1 MRADLLALTV
11 EALTRLANVGLVK
24 RAQKEIEA
32 GTLPT
37 IVEDADGTV
46 VASARDGAS
55 TRLVRGV
62 ALQNTACSCGASQV
76 CRHRIAAVLAYQ
88 ASAAANPSST
98 AATGEASATGV
109 AAAAAADPRWDPGT
123 LTDAALLQ
131 ACGAQLIAR
140 ATAAMSHG
148 IVVTTVPGAISTTG
162 AATVPTVMLP
172 TATVQFLVP
181 HDVAYA
187 KCDCAKG
194 QGCEHIALAVY
205 AFRAGPSGGVHTLGG
220 APAGHASTTVDAT
233 TADAIYEALQ
243 HMAAYGLAAPGTHAK
258 LSAARGAAQRLSWL
272 WIVDGLEAIERLA
285 DAYARQSA
293 SFHLGAL
300 AREVGEV
307 AARLRAATAPAP
319 VLPARW
325 LLGSDQAAETAMEQV
340 RLLSLGARLDA
351 DDDRRMVRMYF
362 ADPDTATVLVLD
374 KTWPNETRNGPDLGQ
389 LFASSRMSVT
399 NLAQGELIT
408 RAARRRANGALD
420 LGAARGMK
428 ASLLPSTGSWETLP
442 APLLVRDLAAH
453 GERLS
458 KLPPA
463 CLTPRSL
470 GAGIIVVAI
479 TDVQQIDCSSDG
491 QSVTATVRDAAGTA
505 LRLHTQHRNVS
516 PGAVDATVN
525 ALRTPA
531 TYVAGELQRTSHG
544 WYMEPL
550 AFFAKQLISIDLQ
563 RPAAT
568 QAATPTTGLA
578 SNTLDD
584 QARSTGDAND
594 AFAHALVDYLGRALL
609 KGQRATGAS
618 GHQVAQQA
626 ATLFMHNIAERCTRA
641 ANGDAHALFDLAIL
655 HQLD

>member
-1 MRADLLALTV
+1 
-11 EALTRLANVGLVK
+11 
-24 RAQKEIEA
+24 
-32 GTLPT
+32 
-37 IVEDADGTV
+37 
-46 VASARDGAS
+46 
-55 TRLVRGV
+55 
-62 ALQNTACSCGASQV
+62 
-76 CRHRIAAVLAYQ
+76 
-88 ASAAANPSST
+88 
-98 AATGEASATGV
+98 
-109 AAAAAADPRWDPGT
+109 
-123 LTDAALLQ
+123 
-131 ACGAQLIAR
+131 
-140 ATAAMSHG
+140 
-148 IVVTTVPGAISTTG
+148 
-162 AATVPTVMLP
+162 
-172 TATVQFLVP
+172 
-181 HDVAYA
+181 
-187 KCDCAKG
+187 
-194 QGCEHIALAVY
+194 
-205 AFRAGPSGGVHTLGG
+205 
-220 APAGHASTTVDAT
+220 
-233 TADAIYEALQ
+233 
-243 HMAAYGLAAPGTHAK
+243 
-258 LSAARGAAQRLSWL
+258 
-272 WIVDGLEAIERLA
+272 
-285 DAYARQSA
+285 
-293 SFHLGAL
+293 
-300 AREVGEV
+300 
-307 AARLRAATAPAP
+307 
-319 VLPARW
+319 
-325 LLGSDQAAETAMEQV
+325 LGSDQAAETAMEQV

-470 GAGIIVVAI
+470 GAGIFVVAI
-479 TDVQQIDCSSDG
+479 ADVQNVDCSSDG
-491 QSVTATVRDAAGTA
+491 QSVTATVLDAAGNT

-531 TYVAGELQRTSHG
+531 THVAGELQRTSHG

-550 AFFAKQLISIDLQ
+550 AFFAKQLIAVDLQ
-563 RPAAT
+563 RPAAALAP
-568 QAATPTTGLA
+568 AAMPGEA
-578 SNTLDD
+578 DRTLVEEP
-584 QARSTGDAND
+584 GDAND
-594 AFAHALVDYLGRALL
+594 AFAHALIDYLGRALL
-609 KGQRATGAS
+609 KGQRATGNS

-641 ANGDAHALFDLAIL
+641 ANGDANALFDLTIL